1 MDMAVKCEVH
11 LAVTQEGQEIA
22 CPSDKIPLAN
32 LPTGDRK
39 ESVVR
44 GKDAHGPRGHPAQL
58 SPRALQGR
66 PAHSRRRVHRHD
78 SDARR
83 KMDSLE
89 RTEALGESRRQLRA
103 IVRRLLMLS
112 LLRAPWSIVAVHLVE
127 AEAQGRFQRQEVIE
141 IGIDRQGDRLPR
153 RPHRR
158 HQVAIAG
165 KHDPRNR
172 AESVELGSHRIELG
186 WAPVGGE
193 IAGDNDQVRAAAQ
206 RRANQGVEAGTQFRA
221 AVEVKVGQVS
231 DPNGQRRP
239 RRLAGSLR
247 WAASAPPPSSRSP
260 TTRSRAA

>member
-1 MDMAVKCEVH
+1 PGRHGAADDPEYAIARNDLEEAGVTPAVVDQCTGACHDQGMAAIGDLPCVGAMDMAVKCEVH
-11 LAVTQEGQEIA
+11 LAVAQEGQKIA

-127 AEAQGRFQRQEVIE
+127 AEA
-141 IGIDRQGDRLPR
+141 
-153 RPHRR
+153 
-158 HQVAIAG
+158 
-165 KHDPRNR
+165 
-172 AESVELGSHRIELG
+172 
-186 WAPVGGE
+186 
-193 IAGDNDQVRAAAQ
+193 
-206 RRANQGVEAGTQFRA
+206 
-221 AVEVKVGQVS
+221 
-231 DPNGQRRP
+231 
-239 RRLAGSLR
+239 
-247 WAASAPPPSSRSP
+247 
-260 TTRSRAA
+260 